1 MDKEKALDKIK
12 KCLALSK
19 SANEHEAAQTLKHA
33 QALMAK
39 YELDERD
46 VALAEI
52 MQSPAERTV
61 PFKTDDWHWS
71 VMWMVAEV
79 FGCRP
84 LQRGNKAIFYGR
96 GNRPDLAAYAFDV
109 VYRQL
114 TAARRKWLK
123 EQCKARKPANRK
135 YLANQY
141 CEGWIHGA
149 RRNVIGFLL
158 NETEQQLL
166 DAYHD
171 RHVHSVIRRRETQ
184 KPTELQ
190 RAGEDAMRGGYAD
203 GKDVRLHRPMDGAVE
218 VKQIGARV

>member
-19 SANEHEAAQTLKHA
+19 SANEHEAAQALKHA
-33 QALMAK
+33 QALMKK

-52 MQSPAERTV
+52 MQSSADRTV
-61 PFKTDDWHWS
+61 PFQADDWHWG

-84 LQRGNKAIFYGR
+84 LQRGNKAIFYGT
-96 GNRPDLAAYAFDV
+96 GSRPDLAAYAFDV
-109 VYRQL
+109 IYRQL

-149 RRNVIGFLL
+149 RRNVIGFVLKK
-158 NETEQQLL
+158 TEQQML
-166 DAYHD
+166 DAYAD
-171 RHVHSVIRRRETQ
+171 QYVHSVEPRRKNT

-190 RAGEDAMRGGYAD
+190 RAGDDAMRAGYAE
-203 GKDVRLHRPMDGAVE
+203 GKDVRLHKPMDGEAQ
-218 VKQIGARV
+218 VKQIGA